1 MLSGLITL
9 MLRASCLMLEINQL
23 SVLSREPTRGPRVR
37 YCYSTAL
44 QNGGEYG
51 ENCILLGIIYGPR
64 PQGTWSIIQ
73 PIPASMHW
81 GDQETKS
88 AILRKRDSQM
98 TSFIQGRRRA
108 QRHFEVS
115 VSLFI
120 SSHTALEGG
129 YTHCVRHNMCVYT
142 SSLPNRLL

>member
-1 MLSGLITL
+1 MQ
-9 MLRASCLMLEINQL
+9 LERETVSIAG
-23 SVLSREPTRGPRVR
+23 REPTRGRRVH
-37 YCYSTAL
+37 YCYSTTL

-51 ENCILLGIIYGPR
+51 ENRILLGIIYGPR

-81 GDQETKS
+81 GDQETNS

-98 TSFIQGRRRA
+98 ATFIQGRRRA

-129 YTHCVRHNMCVYT
+129 YTHCVRHMCVYT